1 MKRISIALLAC
12 FIATLPAI
20 VAFAGDGKPV
30 IREERKIIINGLEE
44 LWQLEWAQTPS
55 PACGPEDPAWSTCPC
70 SGFAFGES
78 GELTL
83 VRKRQGQKD
92 ERLSLTPFF
101 SDEYDSPASLSTSN
115 AVLARWEVNEKDY
128 DDSDKPDFVA
138 RVRSRPLKRIM
149 NFKDYDDDGNATE
162 FMLQVGTLPCGKLM
176 SIVVGISSGNLHLHV
191 FSSARK
197 PKQPLNLQSREWEA
211 LRKAKGPIKIRDW
224 QCGDH
229 GSDEEVELELVAK
242 KGDIHATRRTYECK
256 ENGRGKLLK
265 KEDF

>member
-20 VAFAGDGKPV
+20 VAFAGDGKPI
-30 IREERKIIINGLEE
+30 IREERKIIINGVEE
-44 LWQLEWAQTPS
+44 LWQLEWARTPS
-55 PACGPEDPAWSTCPC
+55 PACGPKNVEWNTCPC

-83 VRKRQGQKD
+83 VRKRHGQKE

-101 SDEYDSPASLSTSN
+101 SSEYDSPVTSN
-115 AVLARWEVNEKDY
+115 SSEAVLARWKVHEKDY
-128 DDSDKPDFVA
+128 DDADKADFA
-138 RVRSRPLKRIM
+138 TRVRSRPLIRVM
-149 NFKDYDDDGNATE
+149 NFEDYDHDGNPTE
-162 FMLQVGTLPCGKLM
+162 FILQVGTLPCGKLM
-176 SIVVGISSGNLHLHV
+176 SIVVGISKANHHLHAF
-191 FSSARK
+191 FSVK
-197 PKQPLNLQSREWEA
+197 QPKQPLTLQTRHWEA
-211 LRKAKGPIKIRDW
+211 LRKAKGPIKVTDW

-229 GSDEEVELELVAK
+229 GSEEEVELELLAQN
-242 KGDIHATRRTYECK
+242 GNIHATRRTYDCK